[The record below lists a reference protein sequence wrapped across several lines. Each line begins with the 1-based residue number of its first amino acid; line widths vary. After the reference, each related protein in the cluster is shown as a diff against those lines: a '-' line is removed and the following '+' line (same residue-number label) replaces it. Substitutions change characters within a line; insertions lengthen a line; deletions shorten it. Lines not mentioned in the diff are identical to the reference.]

1 MKHFFM
7 RIFLL
12 ILPASSIFAHGN
24 EGVEPFSVGP
34 EKGVI
39 HADEH
44 DGFVLRPSAEQ
55 NFAIKK
61 IPIKAGPNWTI
72 PREALVYSGLKTQVF
87 RQRQNHWRSV
97 DVEISRK
104 SSKNVEIRSKE
115 LQAGDQLAV
124 DGIGFLKIIE
134 QSVFGP
140 VADGHGH

>member
-7 RIFLL
+7 ISFLL
-12 ILPASSIFAHGN
+12 GLPASSIFAHGD
-24 EGVEPFSVGP
+24 EGAGPSRVGP

-61 IPIKAGPNWTI
+61 TALKAGPNWTI
-72 PREALVYSGLKTQVF
+72 PRHALIYSGLETQVF
-87 RQRQNHWRSV
+87 RQRENHWKSV
-97 DVEISRK
+97 DVEINRK
-104 SSKNVEIRSKE
+104 TGKNVEIRSKD